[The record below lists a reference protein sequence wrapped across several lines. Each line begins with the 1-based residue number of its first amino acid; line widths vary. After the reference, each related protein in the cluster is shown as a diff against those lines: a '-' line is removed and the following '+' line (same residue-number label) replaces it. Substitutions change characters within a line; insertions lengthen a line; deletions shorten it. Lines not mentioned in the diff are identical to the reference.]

1 MNVKSKGQ
9 LNIKPYAIL
18 LAGYVMGKLFG
29 GDLKER
35 VAKLERQSTLKIA
48 TIVSTIFV
56 LLFGTAL
63 YAASFGAIGLGV
75 YFLAA
80 LILFY

>member
-9 LNIKPYAIL
+9 LTIKTYAIL
-18 LAGYVMGKLFG
+18 LAGYVLSKLFG
-29 GDLKER
+29 GDFKER
-35 VAKLERQSTLKIA
+35 VAKLEQQSTLKIT

-75 YFLAA
+75 YFFAA

>member
-18 LAGYVMGKLFG
+18 LAGYVLRKLFG
-29 GDLKER
+29 GDFKER
-35 VAKLERQSTLKIA
+35 VAKLEHQSTLKIT

-75 YFLAA
+75 YFFAA

>member
-18 LAGYVMGKLFG
+18 LAGYVMRKSFG
-29 GDLKER
+29 GDFQER
-35 VAKLERQSTLKIA
+35 VAKLEHQSTLKIT
-48 TIVSTIFV
+48 TIVTTIFV

-63 YAASFGAIGLGV
+63 YAASFGALGLGV
-75 YFLAA
+75 YFFAA